1 MTFAKTLD
9 DTTAHALK
17 LSFAGAAIT
26 VSADGATLG
35 TYGFNSALVDGGF
48 GLVSFGGNTSFDSIA
63 IRTNDPAFQG
73 AMPATPMVSVGDTVM
88 LEGAAGTTTTAEIT
102 VTLSEAATTAT
113 TVDWTTVNGSAI
125 AGVDYSLRSGTVT
138 FAAGSTSA
146 TISVPIIGDGQWEYD
161 ETFNIV
167 LSNPVGLT
175 LANDTG
181 VVTITNDDAQPAVS
195 VAATDAT
202 GAEAASNPI
211 VFTVNRS
218 ANLVGDIV
226 VNLAWAGS
234 ATLGADYTVSVS
246 GGVLSS
252 DRSTLTLASGSSGA
266 TLTVTPVDDTAVEPS
281 ETVTLTLNAGS
292 GYAVGT
298 ASASGTIADNDGLPT
313 LSVASASV
321 TEGNTGTKTVA
332 VTVSLSAPSASTV
345 TVAYA
350 TASGT
355 ATAGTDYQSTSG
367 TLTFAA
373 GVTSKTINVTII
385 GDRVKESNETFQVL
399 LSSPSGATIATGSAT
414 VTIVDDEKALTAAQ
428 PSSSDGQAQADNSA
442 APPAAPS
449 QAELQAVTAEALRRL
464 PLSDAERALL
474 GAVSVSVADLPGLEL
489 GEYRDGAVLIDVD
502 AAGNGW
508 FVDPTPGDDREF
520 GADGLADFGPATQRM
535 DLLSVVAHELGH
547 AAGLDHEAGG
557 LMGETL
563 AVGTRTLEPVLE
575 SLPAAAPTPT
585 AQPDFAFATNFG
597 SAAAAAPT
605 AQPVIDWQGSY
616 AEASRKKAAPATDS
630 RWLGDFVNHLG
641 RSEAQRNPNAALRV
655 LLPVEHGIAPKVNS
669 PAAPVL

>member
-73 AMPATPMVSVGDTVM
+73 STPAMPSVSVGDAVM
-88 LEGAAGTTTTAEIT
+88 LEGAAGTTATAQLT
-102 VTLSEAATTAT
+102 VTLSEAAGTAT
-113 TVDWTTVNGSAI
+113 TIDWTTVNGSAS

-146 TISVPIIGDGQWEYD
+146 TITVPITGDGQWEAD

-167 LSNPVGLT
+167 LSNPVGLV
-175 LANDTG
+175 LADDTG

-195 VAATDAT
+195 VAASDAT

-211 VFTVNRS
+211 AFTVSRS

-226 VNLAWAGS
+226 VNLGWAGS

-246 GGVLSS
+246 GGVLSA
-252 DRSTLTLASGSSGA
+252 DRSTLTLASGTSSA
-266 TLTVTPVDDTAVEPS
+266 TLTVTPVDDTAIESS

-298 ASASGTIADNDGLPT
+298 ASASGTIADNDALPT
-313 LSVASASV
+313 LSVAPASV

-332 VTVSLSAPSASTV
+332 VTVTLSGPSSTTV

-350 TASGT
+350 TANGT
-355 ATAGTDYQSTSG
+355 ATAGSDYQSTSG

-373 GVTSKTINVTII
+373 GVTSKTFNVTII
-385 GDRVKESNETFQVL
+385 GDRVTESNETFQVL
-399 LSSPSGATIATGSAT
+399 LSNPSGATIATGSAT

-428 PSSSDGQAQADNSA
+428 TSSTDAVADVQARPEHSA

-449 QAELQAVTAEALRRL
+449 QAELQALAAEALRRL
-464 PLSDAERALL
+464 PLSDAGRARL
-474 GAVSVSVADLPGLEL
+474 GTVSVSVADLPGLEL

-502 AAGNGW
+502 AAGKGW
-508 FVDPTPGDDREF
+508 FVDPTPGDDREY
-520 GADGLADFGPATQRM
+520 GGDGLADFGPATQRM

-547 AAGLDHEAGG
+547 AAGLDHEGGG
-557 LMGETL
+557 LMGDTL
-563 AVGTRTLEPVLE
+563 AVGTRTLPPV
-575 SLPAAAPTPT
+575 SASVQAADPA
-585 AQPDFAFATNFG
+585 
-597 SAAAAAPT
+597 
-605 AQPVIDWQGSY
+605 
-616 AEASRKKAAPATDS
+616 
-630 RWLGDFVNHLG
+630 L
-641 RSEAQRNPNAALRV
+641 
-655 LLPVEHGIAPKVNS
+655 
-669 PAAPVL
+669 